1 MEVAT
6 AVLPKHM
13 AGKGNSNICATL
25 NITLHQSLTLSRNE
39 GTAGMLLLLPRKVV
53 LGMGQ

>member
-1 MEVAT
+1 M
-6 AVLPKHM
+6 LPKHM

-25 NITLHQSLTLSRNE
+25 DMTLRQPPSPLFLSRNK
-39 GTAGMLLLLPRKVV
+39 GTAGMLLLLPGKVV